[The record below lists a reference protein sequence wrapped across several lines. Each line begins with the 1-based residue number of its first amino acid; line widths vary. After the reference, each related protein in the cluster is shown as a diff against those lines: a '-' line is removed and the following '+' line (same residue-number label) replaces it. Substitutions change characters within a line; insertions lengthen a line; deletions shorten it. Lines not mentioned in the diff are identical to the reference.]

1 MANPTIAPA
10 VWANGSFTVTGSTW
24 VAFDIALI
32 DPTSE
37 EQMTI
42 TAPAGA
48 VIVAIR
54 SPAGWTTP
62 GTPLLSAGAWS
73 ALPLDLG
80 NWHVTITP
88 GATATDPATV
98 KVDSQASN
106 AGGRLRLVCSGLT
119 GALTVEPSIGD
130 LVIDRVLATPNVTS
144 QVLSTPPVRELD
156 TVDLSASVN
165 HSKVE
170 KSPPQLPLMAL
181 PPMLAQWAA
190 DPANPVA
197 LPSFHPPVGVSAS
210 FKAPAIYAQTVLNFN
225 LTAVLD
231 LAGNG
236 IDAVD
241 PVTTGVLPVTIVQV
255 RYGMVLVL
263 DRSGSM
269 GATLGGGMSK
279 WDAAVRAAH
288 AWADLFRAF
297 RPTSDPL
304 LPHLAGVVTF
314 QSDSGGTAV
323 TPEAQAGFKDPSPGS
338 NPNIAV
344 PPPQLK
350 DLVNFGNFPKWNLGS
365 QATST
370 PIGDGLVA
378 AWQAIGQQ
386 LSPGDKAS
394 VVLMTD
400 GYENA
405 GAVTIAAVPP
415 AGTTTFASLRTGSL
429 LAGNKY
435 IGDRLYTLAL
445 GSQVDDQRLHVLSGG
460 GYYQQITQ
468 STNEIG
474 PAFAAMLGDVLN
486 SNPAKPGPPLTSDP
500 DAHAEAVYYQVS
512 TGERI
517 LAFLVQW
524 ADNTHAL
531 RVGYRLQ
538 SVPPNPNTPFT
549 IVGDT
554 GDAKVKVTLRETH
567 GLMRIDLPAL
577 LADLSSPG
585 TEWRLQDVVGNAPQ
599 PDLVDR
605 AFVMVDLVT
614 KVDVGFSKTQYFVGE
629 PIGLETRIATG
640 GVPVTGAKVLIDSA
654 RPGESLGSYLT
665 VNARKYKDL
674 HGDIP
679 RAKTDPAIG
688 KGLMVQ
694 TLLHMD
700 GLSDLPIVRDS
711 GLVLK
716 DDGLH
721 ADGLAGDGFYANTFA
736 DTGTEGTYTFRFR
749 VDGNLADG
757 SKFSRVFDRSVWVGL
772 RPDPAQL
779 GPIWVLLTDPD
790 IFPVRS
796 SFSFKPMF
804 GKQYLGPFR
813 GDAIELTIFGGKFD
827 GDLIDNIDGSYTI
840 TVIHDPG
847 ATPTVSV
854 SIWGQP
860 MVPSSPPTAGIGPFG
875 TNCWQ
880 LWLAAIRCT
889 LAGIWK
895 LLTGK

>member
-10 VWANGSFTVTGSTW
+10 IWANGSFTVTGSTW

-54 SPAGWTTP
+54 SPASWTTP

-119 GALTVEPSIGD
+119 GPLTLEPSIGD

-144 QVLSTPPVRELD
+144 QVLNAPPVRELD
-156 TVDLSASVN
+156 DVNLSASVN

-181 PPMLAQWAA
+181 PPLLAQWAT
-190 DPANPVA
+190 DPANTLA
-197 LPSFHPPVGVSAS
+197 LPSFHPPIGVSAS
-210 FKAPAIYAQTVLNFN
+210 FKAPAVYAQTVLNFTM
-225 LTAVLD
+225 TAALD
-231 LAGNG
+231 LAANG
-236 IDAVD
+236 IIDAVD
-241 PVTTGVLPVTIVQV
+241 PMTMNVLSVTIEQV

-269 GATLGGGMSK
+269 GETLGTAPGSISK

-297 RPTSDPL
+297 RPGGN
-304 LPHLAGVVTF
+304 HLAGVVTF
-314 QSDSGGTAV
+314 QNDTGQWGVVTLDSQSTFRDPTAAATV
-323 TPEAQAGFKDPSPGS
+323 AAPA
-338 NPNIAV
+338 
-344 PPPQLK
+344 LK
-350 DLVNFGNFPKWNLGS
+350 PLVSFGDISKWNLGLR
-365 QATST
+365 ATST
-370 PIGDGLVA
+370 PIGDGLVT
-378 AWQAIGQQ
+378 AWKAIGGGQ

-400 GYENA
+400 GYENS
-405 GAVTIAAVPP
+405 GAVTIAATKG
-415 AGTTTFASLRTGSL
+415 AALQTFAAARISDLNG
-429 LAGNKY
+429 GNQY
-435 IGDRLYTLAL
+435 VGDRLYTLAL

-474 PAFAAMLGDVLN
+474 PAFAQMLGDVLK
-486 SNPAKPGPPLTSDP
+486 SDPAKAELPLSPDP
-500 DAHAEAVYYQVS
+500 EAPAQALYYQVS
-512 TGERI
+512 TGERV
-517 LAFLVQW
+517 LAFLAQW

-531 RVGYRLQ
+531 RVGFRLQ
-538 SVPPNPNTPFT
+538 SAPPGTAFT
-549 IVGDT
+549 IVGPMPN
-554 GDAKVKVTLRETH
+554 KVTVTLRESH
-567 GLMRIDLPAL
+567 GLMRVDLPAFL
-577 LADLSSPG
+577 IDANSPA
-585 TEWRLQDVVGNAPQ
+585 TEWRLQDVVGNAAQ
-599 PDLVDR
+599 PKLLDR

-614 KVDVGFSKTQYFVGE
+614 KVDVGFSKPQFFLGE
-629 PIGLETRIATG
+629 PIGLETRIASG
-640 GVPVTGAKVLIDSA
+640 GVPVTGAKVVIDSA

-665 VNARKYKDL
+665 VNAQKYKDL

-679 RAKTDPAIG
+679 RAKTDPANG

-711 GLVLK
+711 GLVLQ
-716 DDGLH
+716 DDGIH
-721 ADGLAGDGFYANTFA
+721 ADGLAGDGFYANTFN
-736 DTGTEGTYTFRFR
+736 DTGAEGTYTFRFR
-749 VDGNLADG
+749 VDGSLADG

-779 GPIWVLLTDPD
+779 GPIWVLLTGPD
-790 IFPVRS
+790 VFPVRS

-813 GDAIELTIFGGKFD
+813 GDAIALNIFGGKFD
-827 GDLIDNIDGSYTI
+827 GTLIDNIDGSYTI
-840 TVIHDPG
+840 NVIHDPG

-860 MVPSSPPTAGIGPFG
+860 MVPSSPPAAGIGPFG
-875 TNCWQ
+875 TNCWK